1 MLGRG
6 DHFEMKFIVK
16 CCKFIHM
23 YGLPKSYVGPSYP
36 QIPPL
41 LPTQPAQFTGMGYVG
56 RSGGTW
62 GSVGPKI

>member
-1 MLGRG
+1 
-6 DHFEMKFIVK
+6 
-16 CCKFIHM
+16 M

-56 RSGGTW
+56 GSGATW
-62 GSVGPKI
+62 GSVGPKIRFWIFNVPL